1 METHSKI
8 SYKLI
13 SKNAEN
19 VIFHEKNYISALNFQ
34 YEKTLKTQKCSLK
47 IYYFLR
53 KYFSYLSKE
62 VPLLLSFQKIKL
74 DK

>member
-47 IYYFLR
+47 IF
-53 KYFSYLSKE
+53 KKGSKMIS
-62 VPLLLSFQKIKL
+62 VFF
-74 DK
+74 

>member
-34 YEKTLKTQKCSLK
+34 YEKTLKTQKCSQNLK
-47 IYYFLR
+47 KMFQNDFCFFFKFLEF
-53 KYFSYLSKE
+53 YVHVCICL
-62 VPLLLSFQKIKL
+62 VNM
-74 DK
+74 